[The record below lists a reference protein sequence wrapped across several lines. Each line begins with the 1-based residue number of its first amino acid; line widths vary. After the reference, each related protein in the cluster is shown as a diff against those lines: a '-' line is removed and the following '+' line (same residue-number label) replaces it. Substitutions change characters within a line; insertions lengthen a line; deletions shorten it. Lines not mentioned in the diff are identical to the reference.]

1 MTVMMIGGFL
11 IPLVVLVLFLWLT
24 KRALDSKGK
33 EFGGNQSFVFS
44 KTGSKNSKSASNNSN
59 SSAVNDTSDSD
70 DPSKVK
76 VLKRD
81 LSLKS
86 NDLGSKEFSF
96 KKRQIRVMKT
106 ILMNITFFFLAWAP

>member
-1 MTVMMIGGFL
+1 MASDVANERNANLAETSNSPSSEL
-11 IPLVVLVLFLWLT
+11 
-24 KRALDSKGK
+24 R
-33 EFGGNQSFVFS
+33 
-44 KTGSKNSKSASNNSN
+44 SKNSKSASNNSN